1 MEINGID
8 RERFG
13 TFVAE
18 LRKEK
23 GWTQQE
29 LADKLYVSNKAVSKW
44 ERGQSLPDVELLL
57 PLSRVLGISVTELL
71 SAQRIPAEEPIRRN
85 AVDRL
90 MEVTVEHSVQQNQ
103 TQRLRKW
110 VPVWICSTALALIE
124 FLLLSLVGGI
134 LFDRLT
140 NSVLVVEVICLILG
154 AWACFFARETL
165 PVYYDQNKISSYSQG
180 PFRMNLPGVHFN
192 NSNWPH
198 ILRTIRL
205 WTLMVAA
212 AYPLFWWGCIA
223 LNQNADLLLCL
234 AACLGLF
241 IPICVVA
248 KKYE

>member
-1 MEINGID
+1 MDINGID

-13 TFVAE
+13 AFVAE

-23 GWTQQE
+23 CWTQQE
-29 LADKLYVSNKAVSKW
+29 LADKLYISNKAVSKW

-57 PLSRVLGISVTELL
+57 PLSRVLHVSVTELL
-71 SAQRIPAEEPIRRN
+71 SAQRIPAEEPIQRN
-85 AVDRL
+85 AVDQL

-103 TQRLRKW
+103 THRLRKW
-110 VPVWICSTALALIE
+110 VPVWICSAALVLIE
-124 FLLLSLVGGI
+124 FLFLSLVGGI

-140 NSVLVVEVICLILG
+140 NSVLVVEVICLVLG

-198 ILRTIRL
+198 ILRVIRW
-205 WTLMVAA
+205 WTLIVAA
-212 AYPLFWWGCIA
+212 AYPLFWWCCIA
-223 LNQNADLLLCL
+223 LKQNADLLLCL
-234 AACLGLF
+234 TACLGLL
-241 IPICVVA
+241 IPVYVVG
-248 KKYE
+248 KKYQ